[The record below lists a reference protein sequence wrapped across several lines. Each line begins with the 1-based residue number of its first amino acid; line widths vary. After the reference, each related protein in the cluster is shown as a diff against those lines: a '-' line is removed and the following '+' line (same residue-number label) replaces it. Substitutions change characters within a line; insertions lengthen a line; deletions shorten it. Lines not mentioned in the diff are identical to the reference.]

1 MYPGTHAAQAPDR
14 LAAVMTGTGESLSYA
29 DLERRSVQLAHLLY
43 DAGLRPGDVVA
54 LLTENNLRAFEV
66 YWAAMRSGLYITAVN
81 FRLKPDEVAYI
92 VDDCGAAALIVSAEQ
107 AETAAAIS
115 AQTGKVRLRLA
126 FGGPVAGH
134 DPYEE
139 TIAAA
144 PAEPFA
150 DQPHG
155 APMLYSSGTTGRP
168 EGVRPPLP
176 GVEVSQAGDP
186 VAVLAGQLFG
196 VTSDSVYLSP
206 APIYHAAPLR
216 WSAAIQAHG
225 GTVVMMKKFDA
236 EQALQAIEDRQ
247 VTHAQFVPTMFVRM
261 LQLPPQV
268 RERYDVSSLHVAIHA
283 AAPCPVQVKQKMIGW
298 WGPVLVEYYAGTEG
312 NGMTVIDSATWLT
325 RPGSVGRA
333 VLGTLRI
340 CADDGTELPA
350 GKIGGVYFERDTVPF
365 AYHNDPDKT
374 RAAQHPQHPAWTTLG
389 DIGYLDED
397 GFLFLTDRRAFTIIS
412 GGVNIYPQETENVLA
427 LHPAVYDVAVI
438 GVPDPEMGESV
449 AAFIQPAAGAVPGPE
464 LAQEIAAFVKSKIA
478 SFKAPTIV
486 RFVDELPRT
495 ETGKLMKSELK
506 AKYARRLRARQKR
519 RTGRDDTPSRD
530 RGAAADPGGHLDRAD
545 RPGRAERGV
554 HRAGA
559 RRAGRL
565 GPSIPR
571 RARATRAARCPA
583 CTRSTCSPL
592 CNTPRVA
599 LPGNVVAIL

>member
-1 MYPGTHAAQAPDR
+1 MYPGTYAAQAPDR
-14 LAAVMTGTGESLSYA
+14 IAAVMTGTGEALSYA
-29 DLERRSVQLAHLLY
+29 DLERRSVQLAHVLY
-43 DAGLRPGDVVA
+43 DAGLRPGDAVA
-54 LLTENNLRAFEV
+54 LLTENSLRAFEV

-107 AETAAAIS
+107 AATAEAI
-115 AQTGKVRLRLA
+115 TGQNPKTPQVKLRLA
-126 FGGPVAGH
+126 FGGPVAGY
-134 DPYEE
+134 DSYEE
-139 TIAAA
+139 IIAAA

-168 EGVRPPLP
+168 KGIRPPLP
-176 GVEVSQAGDP
+176 GVQVSEAGDA
-186 VAVLAGQLFG
+186 VAMLAGQFFG
-196 VTSDSVYLSP
+196 VTSESVYLSP

-216 WSAAIQAHG
+216 WSAAVQAHG

-236 EQALQAIEDRQ
+236 GQALQAISDRQ

-261 LQLPPQV
+261 LQLPPEA
-268 RERYDVSSLHVAIHA
+268 RARYDVSSLRVAIHA
-283 AAPCPVQVKQKMIGW
+283 AAPCPVQVKQKMIEW
-298 WGPVLVEYYAGTEG
+298 WGPILVEYYAGTEA
-312 NGMTVIDSATWLT
+312 NGMTVIDSATWLAH
-325 RPGSVGRA
+325 PGSVGRA

-340 CADDGTELPA
+340 CADDGAELPA
-350 GKIGGVYFERDTVPF
+350 GEIGGVYFERDAVPF
-365 AYHNDPDKT
+365 AYHNDPGQT

-464 LAQEIAAFVKSKIA
+464 LAQEITAFVKSKIA
-478 SFKAPTIV
+478 SFKAPRVV
-486 RFVDELPRT
+486 RFVDDLPRT

-506 AKYARRLRARQKR
+506 AKYARR
-519 RTGRDDTPSRD
+519 
-530 RGAAADPGGHLDRAD
+530 
-545 RPGRAERGV
+545 
-554 HRAGA
+554 
-559 RRAGRL
+559 
-565 GPSIPR
+565 
-571 RARATRAARCPA
+571 
-583 CTRSTCSPL
+583 
-592 CNTPRVA
+592 
-599 LPGNVVAIL
+599 